1 MLTKKTIT
9 VNDVLDFIYRANVE
23 DLKVIK
29 REVDY
34 TIKSVSRAQAT
45 TLKPG
50 DIVMF
55 ENKRSTKLP
64 IGKVRGMV
72 VKVNITRAKIQ
83 TDLGL
88 WNVPFELLEKI

>member
-1 MLTKKTIT
+1 MFTKTIT
-9 VNDVLDFIYRANVE
+9 LNDVIDFVYRANVE

-34 TIKSVSRAQAT
+34 TIKSVSRVEAT

-64 IGKVRGMV
+64 IGKVKGMI
-72 VKVNITRAKIQ
+72 VKVNRTRAKVQ

-88 WNVPFELLEKI
+88 WNVPFELLEKV